1 MEKIQSLKNELE
13 QLKKDLENEKKYNF
27 EFKEIQYRQVNYQ
40 SKGRIP
46 MPFLEYIKKFN
57 NIFEALINLTKG
69 RYDFTSKMKKLEEIK
84 NDIKNDLDVYLQV
97 LNNNETNFQN
107 SEDENINK
115 KFMNYYKRL
124 NIDLVDKFKSISDLF
139 KELYTNIINFA
150 NGLKKNKE
158 IYENSGKELPKGDDQ
173 NENDKFKNKIYKTFR
188 NVEELIEFVED
199 TVREIKK
206 TKKEW
211 IDNENQFE
219 RTIDKIVKDF
229 PNANININEIR
240 GINEKIVNLM
250 DKFNDFEIN
259 IQKSDF
265 SNYKSDLLA
274 NRENMRLNILLILRK

>member
-1 MEKIQSLKNELE
+1 M
-13 QLKKDLENEKKYNF
+13 
-27 EFKEIQYRQVNYQ
+27 
-40 SKGRIP
+40 
-46 MPFLEYIKKFN
+46 
-57 NIFEALINLTKG
+57 NLN
-69 RYDFTSKMKKLEEIK
+69 L
-84 NDIKNDLDVYLQV
+84 
-97 LNNNETNFQN
+97 FQIY
-107 SEDENINK
+107 S
-115 KFMNYYKRL
+115 
-124 NIDLVDKFKSISDLF
+124 